1 MTLEE
6 RVAKLEG
13 ESMQLWKDL
22 DTLAHAASMGLPST
36 GGYLYTEL
44 DLKDIRERMKARG
57 ISPYSPSWMAHE
69 ERERKR

>member
-1 MTLEE
+1 MDSRFKALEA
-6 RVAKLEG
+6 RN
-13 ESMQLWKDL
+13 MQLWKDL
-22 DTLAHAASMGLPST
+22 DTLAHAASSGLPST

-44 DLKDIRERMKARG
+44 DLKDIQERMKARG